1 MSAQAGFCGRQWG
14 VLLCADFDDCDSLKA
29 WRVRRSLCPQSPAPP
44 FAATPLLFFLYPN
57 NQGCDRYHAMMNMKL
72 AGVYLTD

>member
-14 VLLCADFDDCDSLKA
+14 VLLCADFVFIADTLKA
-29 WRVRRSLCPQSPAPP
+29 WRVRRSLCSQSPAPP

-57 NQGCDRYHAMMNMKL
+57 NQGCDRYRAIEL
-72 AGVYLTD
+72 AGN